1 MSVSGNGIIERNG
14 GNGIIGHFD
23 QNIKLKEGTADI
35 VTIDIFS
42 LVLSISVFNQIM
54 VSNT

>member
-1 MSVSGNGIIERNG
+1 MSVSGNGTIERNG

-23 QNIKLKEGTADI
+23 QNIKLKKGTADI

-54 VSNT
+54 VCNT